1 MRTILRGGLLPLTL
15 LIILGLTPHAARAA
29 TINVP
34 AGQPTIQAAINA
46 ASNGD
51 TVLVAPGTYYEN
63 INFMGK
69 AITVTSSG
77 GPAVTTIDG
86 DAAGSVVTFSSNEG
100 TNSVLSGFTITNG
113 LGGNGNCSGA
123 GITIY
128 SASPTVKGNVIT
140 NNPLVGIC
148 AGVSSALIQANVITY
163 NGDAGGVGGGVF
175 IGGSG
180 SVQLIGNQIS
190 SNVGGYGAGV
200 AVNPGVT
207 PTIENNTISG
217 NIGSA
222 GSVGS
227 SYGGGIFIYGYAL
240 VVQNLIT
247 GNSAYQGG
255 GVYTEGYSTD
265 YTTPILVNNTVAN
278 NNSAAGSGVY
288 ISENPSGY
296 PQTQIINNL
305 VIASP
310 GQTALSC
317 DGSDGGQNDGLA
329 PIVQFSDA
337 FSSGGSGFA
346 GNCAGMA
353 GTNGNISADPL
364 FLNGSSNFHL
374 SYGSPAI
381 DVGDDG
387 APQLP
392 TTDLDGNPRIVNSV
406 VDLGAYELL
415 PTTDTVSLTSLTF
428 GSQGTGT
435 TSPAQTV
442 TLTNTGGQKL
452 LFSVSIDS
460 GLTND
465 NLQFAE
471 TDDCGSAVAPG

>member
-1 MRTILRGGLLPLTL
+1 MRTILRSGLLSVMPLL
-15 LIILGLTPHAARAA
+15 ILGLTAHTTRAA

-51 TVLVAPGTYYEN
+51 TVLVAPGTYREN

-69 AITVTSSG
+69 AVTVTSSG

-86 DAAGSVVTFSSNEG
+86 SAAGSVVTFDTNEG
-100 TNSVLSGFTITNG
+100 TNSVLSGFTIANG
-113 LGGNGNCSGA
+113 LGGIIIS
-123 GITIY
+123 

-140 NNPLVGIC
+140 NNHAGSGID
-148 AGVSSALIQANVITY
+148 AYVSSAVIQANVITY
-163 NGDAGGVGGGVF
+163 NGDAGRAGGGVF
-175 IGGSG
+175 IAGSG

-190 SNVGGYGAGV
+190 SNVGSYGAGV

-278 NNSAAGSGVY
+278 NNSTDGSGVY

-310 GQTALSC
+310 GQIALYC

-329 PIVQFSDA
+329 PIIQFSDA

-364 FLNGSSNFHL
+364 FLNGASNFHL
-374 SYGSPAI
+374 QYGSPAI
-381 DVGDDG
+381 DVGDNG
-387 APQLP
+387 APNLP
-392 TTDLDGNPRIVNSV
+392 TTDLDGNPRIVNST
-406 VDLGAYELL
+406 VDLGAYEFF
-415 PTTDTVSLTSLTF
+415 PTTDTVSPTSLTF
-428 GSQGTGT
+428 GSQQTGT
-435 TSPAQTV
+435 NQ
-442 TLTNTGGQKL
+442 
-452 LFSVSIDS
+452 
-460 GLTND
+460 
-465 NLQFAE
+465 
-471 TDDCGSAVAPG
+471 PGP